1 MMGGGYLTKPFL
13 VTTGII
19 FNIQRYSIHDGPG
32 IRTTVF
38 LKGCPLNCW
47 WCQNP
52 ESQTDK
58 QEMIFWEDRCIGC
71 ALCSINCPSGAIS
84 MKDGKPVTNRNEC
97 IMCGKCSRI
106 CPARA
111 REIMGSKVSV
121 DEVIKEIEK
130 DLIFYEESG
139 GGATFSGGEP
149 LSQSEFLGAL
159 LDGCKEKKIH
169 TAVDTSGYIPWKIL
183 ERLNSKIDL
192 FLYDLKIMDDKRH
205 KKYTGVSNNL
215 ILENLKKLCL
225 VHHNI
230 FIRFPIIPGINDD
243 DQNIREMG
251 EFLSSLKIAQINL
264 LPYHFM
270 GIDKYKRL
278 ERIYKLA
285 DIHSPSK
292 EKLSDISTIL
302 RNFNLKVKLGG

>member
-13 VTTGII
+13 VTTGTI

-121 DEVIKEIEK
+121 DDVIKEVEK